1 MITCHPISSGYFWN
15 KVKLN
20 IVCFT
25 AGMQSC
31 YHLVV
36 KINLC
41 TNPSMLNIQV
51 IEAVRSAHVW
61 VEKYDFLIMM
71 YSTKGKLYLRPPQ
84 ISKEKPVHHFTLML
98 SNISSKTDIV
108 AYSDMSNENWYLT
121 GKKKKEEVILD
132 VGCEYR
138 YCLKI
143 LYFI

>member
-1 MITCHPISSGYFWN
+1 
-15 KVKLN
+15 
-20 IVCFT
+20 
-25 AGMQSC
+25 
-31 YHLVV
+31 
-36 KINLC
+36 
-41 TNPSMLNIQV
+41 MLNIQV

-121 GKKKKEEVILD
+121 GKKKKKKLYWMLD
-132 VGCEYR
+132 VN
-138 YCLKI
+138 I
-143 LYFI
+143 DIV